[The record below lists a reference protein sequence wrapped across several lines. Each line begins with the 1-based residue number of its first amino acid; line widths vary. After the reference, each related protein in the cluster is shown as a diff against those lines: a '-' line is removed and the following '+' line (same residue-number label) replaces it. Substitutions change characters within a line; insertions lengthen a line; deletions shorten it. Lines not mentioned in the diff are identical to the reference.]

1 MIGRLPLRHRA
12 ATGNGRLAGAFFQPA
27 THKEDAKMGST
38 TDKMKGMA
46 NEAAG
51 KVRQAAG
58 DATNDPEME
67 ARGAAQEGKGKLQQ
81 AKGDAKDAVKKVVDG
96 A

>member
-1 MIGRLPLRHRA
+1 MS
-12 ATGNGRLAGAFFQPA
+12 
-27 THKEDAKMGST
+27 ST

-51 KVRQAAG
+51 KVRKATG
-58 DATNDPEME
+58 DAIDDPEME
-67 ARGAAQEGKGKLQQ
+67 ASGAAQEGKGKLQQ
-81 AKGDAKDAVKKVVDG
+81 AKGEAKDAAKDVVDR